1 MHRTDRP
8 PLSPDASPSALVR
21 KHEPREDSMKRSSPS
36 RSLSLSRFPFSFFF
50 PATRS
55 LFSLVCFLSNSRKVV
70 LCHGHRRARESHLS
84 RDGSHSKTLTAA
96 PSLVETLLI
105 SITSCRRAIQK
116 DQDATTPRTPAR
128 TTSATCA
135 TPTLSSGFLTPSS
148 SCASTATSPATPRT
162 PLTRHDAL
170 STTRLDKTRIELV
183 DDDDQDQRQSTN
195 LEQFRSGRDSSKQTS
210 RDNKESLIGELPPQT
225 R

>member
-1 MHRTDRP
+1 MVTDMLVSPTSRETDRTRNT
-8 PLSPDASPSALVR
+8 DR
-21 KHEPREDSMKRSSPS
+21 G
-36 RSLSLSRFPFSFFF
+36 
-50 PATRS
+50 AT
-55 LFSLVCFLSNSRKVV
+55 
-70 LCHGHRRARESHLS
+70 
-84 RDGSHSKTLTAA
+84 
-96 PSLVETLLI
+96 LVETLLI

-135 TPTLSSGFLTPSS
+135 TPTLSSGFLTPPS

-210 RDNKESLIGELPPQT
+210 RDNKESLIGELSPHT
-225 R
+225 C